1 MFRPP
6 FPRARLS
13 ARLSCVQ
20 MWPENAEPLGVS
32 QAHILISLIKIR
44 QPVTDN
50 RSYRSDGKPDL
61 YRFYIQLNNKTA
73 TLAKFNPKEEGI
85 DEGRLLGNILE
96 NLLEAL
102 NVNNIQGRQTHETP
116 VSVAGTICP
125 WTAENMA
132 DVEGIRQAS
141 QDCESA
147 SSGNRQDRKEIY
159 DKKPTDI
166 SGVGGIWLRKQPV
179 LVTNWGLLKKHY
191 KTISLEVVYK
201 LVNQVN
207 HGRQHSPS
215 PMDHPLTGYKRL
227 RFAFHSIYTS
237 YIYIYIYL
245 TRHARYKRR
254 NEANLQTL

>member
-1 MFRPP
+1 
-6 FPRARLS
+6 
-13 ARLSCVQ
+13 
-20 MWPENAEPLGVS
+20 
-32 QAHILISLIKIR
+32 
-44 QPVTDN
+44 
-50 RSYRSDGKPDL
+50 
-61 YRFYIQLNNKTA
+61 
-73 TLAKFNPKEEGI
+73 
-85 DEGRLLGNILE
+85 
-96 NLLEAL
+96 
-102 NVNNIQGRQTHETP
+102 
-116 VSVAGTICP
+116 
-125 WTAENMA
+125 MA